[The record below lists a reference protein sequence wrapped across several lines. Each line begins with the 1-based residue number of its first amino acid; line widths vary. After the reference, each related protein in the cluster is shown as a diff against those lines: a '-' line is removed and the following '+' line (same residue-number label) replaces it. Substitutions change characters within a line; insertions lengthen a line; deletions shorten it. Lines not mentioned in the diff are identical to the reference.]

1 MIKIKILC
9 LDQATKIS
17 GYSVFEDGNLVDYGV
32 VKIKKKE
39 NDGIER
45 IRLMNEEIIKLI
57 KKVNPNFIV
66 FEDVQFQ
73 RNYGTFKQLS
83 QLQGVI
89 MAYLFKLNIGFQ
101 IIEPS
106 AWKSFCSIKGRKRAE
121 QKKNTQIFVKDKYG
135 KEVSE
140 DEADAIGIGTWASK
154 NIIQK
159 KI

>member
-32 VKIKKKE
+32 VEIKKKE

-45 IRLMNEEIIKLI
+45 IKLMNEEIIKLI

-106 AWKSFCSIKGRKRAE
+106 AWKSFCNIKGGKRAE
-121 QKKNTQIFVKDKYG
+121 QKKNTQIFVKYKYG